1 MVEELS
7 TEQVDVS
14 VACEVFNVST
24 SGYYQWL
31 NRLPSQRRRRDKV
44 LCDLISKFYFESRG
58 TYGSPRIYRK
68 LKSQGEKCSQKRVAR
83 IMRENDLSGASKK
96 RFKVQT
102 TESNHNL
109 SIAERKFK
117 IEEVESTVTT
127 PNQVWAS
134 DITYIPTNGGWVFL
148 CIYLDLFTRKI
159 VGFSMKDHMR
169 SDLLIEALAMAL
181 GRQKDFSIKNIMGHS
196 DRGSQYAS
204 EMYRQYLEDNGITA
218 SMSRKGNCWD
228 NAYAESFFH
237 TLKVELVYRE
247 KFETKAE
254 AMRKIFEYIEVW
266 YNRQR
271 LHSSLGYKTPVEY
284 EREQLTIAL
293 TG

>member
-7 TEQVDVS
+7 IEQVDVS
-14 VACEVFNVST
+14 VACEVFDVSS

-31 NRLPSQRRRRDKV
+31 KRPPSKRRQRDEV
-44 LCDLISKFYFESRG
+44 LCELISKVHAESRG
-58 TYGSPRIYRK
+58 TYGAPRVHRK

-83 IMRENDLSGASKK
+83 IMKNNDLSGAAKK
-96 RFKVQT
+96 KFKVHT
-102 TESNHNL
+102 TDSNHNL
-109 SIAERKFK
+109 PIAERKFK
-117 IEEVESTVTT
+117 IEDAESTVTA

-134 DITYIPTNGGWVFL
+134 DITYIPTKEGWVFL

-159 VGFSMKDHMR
+159 VGFSMRDHMK
-169 SDLLIEALAMAL
+169 SDLLIEALTMAL
-181 GRQKDFSIKNIMGHS
+181 GRQKDFSIENLMGHS

-204 EMYRQYLEDNGITA
+204 DKYREYLLENGITA

-247 KFETKAE
+247 KFETKIE
-254 AMRKIFEYIEVW
+254 AMKKIFEYIEVW

-271 LHSSLGYKTPVEY
+271 MHSSLGYKTPVEY
-284 EREQLTIAL
+284 EQEQLTIAL
-293 TG
+293 AG